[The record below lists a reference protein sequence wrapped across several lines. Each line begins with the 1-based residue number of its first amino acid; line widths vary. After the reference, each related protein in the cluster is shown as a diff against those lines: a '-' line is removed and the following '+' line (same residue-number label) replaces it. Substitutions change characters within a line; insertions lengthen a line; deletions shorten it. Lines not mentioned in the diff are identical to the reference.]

1 MKTDVLA
8 LLDQMEEAIA
18 TAPSLP
24 VGGRIVASRDLL
36 LDLVDAIRRE
46 MPDAVV
52 EADRITRDKARV
64 LSEASDEAERIV
76 DRARDQAEYIV
87 HEHSVLK
94 TAELEAERVLNRARE
109 DAAAITASAEHYARD
124 LFTRLEE
131 EALRLAADIRKAGG
145 QRP

>member
-18 TAPSLP
+18 AARSLP
-24 VGGRIVASRDLL
+24 VGGRIVASRDQL
-36 LDLVDAIRRE
+36 LDLIDAIRGE
-46 MPDAVV
+46 MPDAII

-64 LSEASDEAERIV
+64 IADARDEAERIV
-76 DRARDQAEYIV
+76 EQARDQAEYMV
-87 HEHSVLK
+87 HEHSVIK

-109 DAAAITASAEHYARD
+109 DAAAITSSAEHYAHE

-131 EALRLAADIRKAGG
+131 EALRLAADIRKAAG